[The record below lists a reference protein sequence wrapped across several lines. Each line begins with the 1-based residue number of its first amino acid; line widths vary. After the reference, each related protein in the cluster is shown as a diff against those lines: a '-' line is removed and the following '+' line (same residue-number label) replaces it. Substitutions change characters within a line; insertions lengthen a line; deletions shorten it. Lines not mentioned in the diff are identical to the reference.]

1 MEDLNNIV
9 NKQRAKFREK
19 FKQAVSEVQNQAEK
33 IKPQSISADIFTE
46 FPPDSDGRNWQNE
59 FLEILE
65 NKISKEI
72 YLQFQEIL
80 KERKDYKCL
89 GCATCCNLACSEYS
103 PQELQKRAENG
114 DNFSKQF
121 LSIFIPYKDKEE
133 ARKVYPEYIALL
145 EENKEDEVYFYHCP
159 KLTKDKRCSDYA
171 NRPQIC
177 RDFPD
182 NPLCIL
188 PSSCGFCDWR
198 EKTEDTTL
206 YLHAM
211 IEVVEY
217 YKEKIPVKL

>member
-1 MEDLNNIV
+1 MKDLNNIV

-46 FPPDSDGRNWQNE
+46 FPPDSDGRKWQNE

-103 PQELQKRAENG
+103 PQ
-114 DNFSKQF
+114 
-121 LSIFIPYKDKEE
+121 
-133 ARKVYPEYIALL
+133 
-145 EENKEDEVYFYHCP
+145 
-159 KLTKDKRCSDYA
+159 
-171 NRPQIC
+171 
-177 RDFPD
+177 
-182 NPLCIL
+182 
-188 PSSCGFCDWR
+188 
-198 EKTEDTTL
+198 
-206 YLHAM
+206 
-211 IEVVEY
+211 
-217 YKEKIPVKL
+217 

>member
-46 FPPDSDGRNWQNE
+46 FPPDSNGRKWQNE

-103 PQELQKRAENG
+103 PQELQKRAGWGALYDSPLSPEVG
-114 DNFSKQF
+114 FIIIF
-121 LSIFIPYKDKEE
+121 LSGYRQSGHITLLGFFVSNSRPHLTHLFT
-133 ARKVYPEYIALL
+133 YILKA
-145 EENKEDEVYFYHCP
+145 
-159 KLTKDKRCSDYA
+159 S
-171 NRPQIC
+171 
-177 RDFPD
+177 
-182 NPLCIL
+182 
-188 PSSCGFCDWR
+188 
-198 EKTEDTTL
+198 
-206 YLHAM
+206 
-211 IEVVEY
+211 
-217 YKEKIPVKL
+217 